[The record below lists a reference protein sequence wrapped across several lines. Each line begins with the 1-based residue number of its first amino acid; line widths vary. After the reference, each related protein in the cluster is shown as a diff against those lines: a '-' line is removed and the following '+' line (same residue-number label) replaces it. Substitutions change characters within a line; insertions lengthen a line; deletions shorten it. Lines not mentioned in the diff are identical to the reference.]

1 MASWPGPDVRGVI
14 TRTAPS
20 TVSPVSQ
27 TNAEDA
33 RNGYC
38 VSLARVFI
46 RPDGTTIS
54 WPAKCSDRAARRA
67 AVCAETPEPSAGWAI
82 RGAGSQSVPIQST
95 RWRLIAGR
103 LRTGGGVRSA
113 ACSDSAGGVVTSS
126 EAMPEE
132 CRRLLG

>member
-1 MASWPGPDVRGVI
+1 M

-20 TVSPVSQ
+20 TVSPVSH
-27 TNAEDA
+27 TNADDA

-46 RPDGTTIS
+46 RPEGMTIS

-67 AVCAETPEPSAGWAI
+67 GVWAATPEPSAGWAI
-82 RGAGSQSVPIQST
+82 RGAGSQSLPIQST
-95 RWRLIAGR
+95 RCRLIAGR

-113 ACSDSAGGVVTSS
+113 ACSDSAGGVAMSS

-132 CRRLLG
+132 CSAPLD